1 MRRVTATVCALL
13 ALGACLPGLAQAKT
27 RFTLIGHGFGHGVGM
42 SQYGA
47 LGDAEHGWKFDRIL
61 AHYYQGTTLGA
72 APTPQTSERVL
83 LTADRT
89 SINVS
94 AASPIQFV
102 DEGGTTNVTL
112 PSGHYG
118 IRPGTNP
125 GRIQVVD
132 LESPSQPQVLHG
144 LFGPV
149 VAHPTKTNL
158 VLHNSA
164 GIGFRD
170 DHWRGFFRV
179 IETNHRVECI
189 NVVPVESY
197 VAGVVPNEVP
207 ASWPQATLRAQAIAA
222 RSYAYRA
229 QPRGNFDVYSD
240 TRSQAY
246 GPVEREQPQAT
257 AAATATA
264 GMYVLY
270 KGAVATTLF
279 SSSSGGRTSSEQ
291 VAFGGDVGQ
300 PYLVPVND
308 PYDAA
313 GGANPNHTWK
323 PVVYTPAGL
332 AADVRVR
339 QPGQLDR
346 PGGRPGLAAR
356 AAADPPHRRRQPHLD
371 RPCGAGAP
379 GSAVEL
385 LPRLPG
391 DPRPDAADLAARTR
405 GSLHRPRLAAADRD
419 RAGTRAPRRSGR
431 LEAEPGGRPHR
442 CERALQVRRAA
453 VRQQGLPASA
463 GQRRRLPGRPRHGSL
478 SGTKGPG
485 PLVPWEQ
492 TGTGS

>member
-83 LTADRT
+83 LTTGRT

-207 ASWPQATLRAQAIAA
+207 ASWPQASLRAQAIAA

-246 GPVEREQPQAT
+246 GPVEREQPAAT

-332 AADVRVR
+332 AATFGYASPVSSIDQAVDPASLRELRLTLHTAEGSHTWTGLAVQAHLGLRSNYFRVFQVTLDRTPRTSRPGHAVHFTGRVWPRPTGTVRVLVR
-339 QPGQLDR
+339 RVG
-346 PGGRPGLAAR
+346 AAGWKLNPV
-356 AAADPPHRRRQPHLD
+356 AVHI
-371 RPCGAGAP
+371 GA
-379 GSAVEL
+379 
-385 LPRLPG
+385 
-391 DPRPDAADLAARTR
+391 
-405 GSLHRPRLAAADRD
+405 
-419 RAGTRAPRRSGR
+419 SGR
-431 LEAEPGGRPHR
+431 FRFVEHPSVSKDYRLRLGSGAASPV
-442 CERALQVRRAA
+442 VR
-453 VRQQGLPASA
+453 VTVG
-463 GQRRRLPGRPRHGSL
+463 
-478 SGTKGPG
+478 
-485 PLVPWEQ
+485 
-492 TGTGS
+492 

>member
-1 MRRVTATVCALL
+1 MENGCRVQFAERSTDGGIVRRLTGTFCVLL
-13 ALGACLPGLAQAKT
+13 ALMAGLAGPAQAKT

-61 AHYYQGTTLGA
+61 AQYYKGTTLGP
-72 APTPQTSERVL
+72 APVAQTSERVL

-94 AASPIQFV
+94 AASSIQFV

-112 PSGHYG
+112 PAGYYG

-132 LESPSQPQVLHG
+132 LRNPSRPQVLHG
-144 LFGPV
+144 LLGPV

-164 GIGFRD
+164 GIGFQD

-189 NVVPVESY
+189 NVVPVGSY

-229 QPRGNFDVYSD
+229 QPHGNFDVYSD

-246 GPVEREQPQAT
+246 GPVEREQPRAT

-270 KGAVATTLF
+270 KGQVATTLF

-313 GGANPNHTWK
+313 GGANPNHTWR

-332 AADVRVR
+332 AAAFGYPHPVSSIDQAVDPASLRELRLILHTAAASHTWTGLAVQAHLGLRSNYFRLFQVTLDRTPRTSRPGRVVHFAGRVWPRPTGTVRVLVHR
-339 QPGQLDR
+339 LGAAGWKLNPVRVHVGAAGHFRFVER
-346 PGGRPGLAAR
+346 PSATKDYRLRLGS
-356 AAADPPHRRRQPHLD
+356 
-371 RPCGAGAP
+371 GAVSP
-379 GSAVEL
+379 V
-385 LPRLPG
+385 
-391 DPRPDAADLAARTR
+391 
-405 GSLHRPRLAAADRD
+405 
-419 RAGTRAPRRSGR
+419 
-431 LEAEPGGRPHR
+431 
-442 CERALQVRRAA
+442 VR
-453 VRQQGLPASA
+453 VTVG
-463 GQRRRLPGRPRHGSL
+463 
-478 SGTKGPG
+478 
-485 PLVPWEQ
+485 
-492 TGTGS
+492 

>member
-1 MRRVTATVCALL
+1 VRRVTATVCALL
-13 ALGACLPGLAQAKT
+13 ALAAGLAGTAQAKT

-47 LGDAEHGWKFDRIL
+47 LGYAEHGWTFDRIL
-61 AHYYQGTTLGA
+61 AHYYRGTTLGA
-72 APTPQTSERVL
+72 APTAQTSERVL
-83 LTADRT
+83 MTAGKT

-94 AASPIQFV
+94 AASSIQFV

-112 PSGHYG
+112 PAGFYG

-125 GRIQVVD
+125 GRLQVVD
-132 LESPSQPQVLHG
+132 LASPSQPQVLHG

-149 VAHPTKTNL
+149 VAHPTTTNL

-207 ASWPQATLRAQAIAA
+207 ASWLQATLRAQAIAA

-229 QPRGNFDVYSD
+229 QPRGDFDVYSD

-246 GPVEREQPQAT
+246 GPVEREQPRTT
-257 AAATATA
+257 AAAAATS

-332 AADVRVR
+332 AATFGYASPVSSIDQAVDPASLRELR
-339 QPGQLDR
+339 LILHTAAGSHTWT
-346 PGGRPGLAAR
+346 GLAVQA
-356 AAADPPHRRRQPHLD
+356 HLGLRSNYFRVFQVTLD
-371 RPCGAGAP
+371 
-379 GSAVEL
+379 
-385 LPRLPG
+385 
-391 DPRPDAADLAARTR
+391 
-405 GSLHRPRLAAADRD
+405 
-419 RAGTRAPRRSGR
+419 RAPRTSRPGHAVGFTGR
-431 LEAEPGGRPHR
+431 VWPRP
-442 CERALQVRRAA
+442 
-453 VRQQGLPASA
+453 
-463 GQRRRLPGRPRHGSL
+463 
-478 SGTKGPG
+478 
-485 PLVPWEQ
+485 
-492 TGTGS
+492 TGTVRVLSRAVGAAAWKLNPVSVHVGPAGRFRFVERPSVSKDYRLRLGSGAVSPVIRVTVR

>member
-1 MRRVTATVCALL
+1 VRRVTATVCAFL
-13 ALGACLPGLAQAKT
+13 ALAAGLSGTAQAKT
-27 RFTLIGHGFGHGVGM
+27 RFTLLGHGFGHGVGM

-47 LGDAEHGWKFDRIL
+47 LGYAEHGWTFDRIL
-61 AHYYQGTTLGA
+61 AHYYRGTSLGA
-72 APTPQTSERVL
+72 APAAQTSERVL
-83 LTADRT
+83 MTAGKT

-94 AASPIQFV
+94 AASSIQFV

-112 PSGHYG
+112 PAGFYG

-132 LESPSQPQVLHG
+132 LSSPSQPQVLHG

-149 VAHPTKTNL
+149 VAHPTTTNL

-179 IETNHRVECI
+179 IETDHRVECI

-222 RSYAYRA
+222 RSYGYRA
-229 QPRGNFDVYSD
+229 QPRGDFDVYSD

-246 GPVEREQPQAT
+246 GPVEREQPRTT

-264 GMYVLY
+264 GTYVLY
-270 KGAVATTLF
+270 KGAVAATLF

-332 AADVRVR
+332 AAAFGYASPVSSIDQAVDPASLRELRLILHTAAGSHTWTGLAVQARLGLRSNYFRVF
-339 QPGQLDR
+339 QVTLDR
-346 PGGRPGLAAR
+346 
-356 AAADPPHRRRQPHLD
+356 
-371 RPCGAGAP
+371 AP
-379 GSAVEL
+379 KTS
-385 LPRLPG
+385 
-391 DPRPDAADLAARTR
+391 
-405 GSLHRPRLAAADRD
+405 
-419 RAGTRAPRRSGR
+419 
-431 LEAEPGGRPHR
+431 
-442 CERALQVRRAA
+442 
-453 VRQQGLPASA
+453 
-463 GQRRRLPGRPRHGSL
+463 RPRHVVGFT
-478 SGTKGPG
+478 GRVWPR
-485 PLVPWEQ
+485 P
-492 TGTGS
+492 TGTVRVLSRAVGAAAWKLNPVTVHVGAAGRLRFVERPSVSKDYRLRLGSGATSPVVRVTVR